1 MWARVSVE
9 ALYSTYALEPIFI
22 NVLRAYMHQGGLLSA
37 AELRTDRF
45 DASSIIEF
53 SMSTIC
59 HDDTLYEAFFN
70 SVDPRIDP
78 SAVKVEHLDCPS
90 GKYNLAS
97 PPFH

>member
-1 MWARVSVE
+1 MQGG
-9 ALYSTYALEPIFI
+9 YAL
-22 NVLRAYMHQGGLLSA
+22 LLSA

-59 HDDTLYEAFFN
+59 HDDTLYEAFFD
-70 SVDPRIDP
+70 SVDPRNP
-78 SAVKVEHLDCPS
+78 AVEAVEHLDCPS
-90 GKYNLAS
+90 IGSLAS